1 MKYSTPP
8 RLSRK
13 QATADLA
20 SADSRKRVDALL
32 SLALYDSDWR
42 WVQDQCLRLLADP
55 EEDVV
60 ATAILGL
67 GHLARLHQR
76 LDLERV
82 LPPLITL
89 QADQRFSGRVSD
101 AFADIRM
108 FVSDSKGRINRG
120 EEEPQNTAA
129 LIQILRDRSARIDE
143 RDDAAIDLGR
153 SDDDGALAA
162 LLEMGAQSDDDDIVL
177 GSIGESIAHIA
188 IRTGKF
194 ESSWLA
200 RLSPLAVD
208 ELVGSLR
215 ALRPQLLGEGT
226 SDHNP
231 GPGS

>member
-1 MKYSTPP
+1 MD
-8 RLSRK
+8 
-13 QATADLA
+13 DLA
-20 SADSRKRVDALL
+20 SADLRKRVDALL

-42 WVQDQCLRLLADP
+42 WVQDQCLRLLADS
-55 EEDVV
+55 EEDIV

-143 RDDAAIDLGR
+143 RDDADGQPTVGR
-153 SDDDGALAA
+153 
-162 LLEMGAQSDDDDIVL
+162 IVL
-177 GSIGESIAHIA
+177 RILLLHPRGNA
-188 IRTGKF
+188 ILVNRDHVLYLERRGQTRT
-194 ESSWLA
+194 
-200 RLSPLAVD
+200 PL
-208 ELVGSLR
+208 R
-215 ALRPQLLGEGT
+215 
-226 SDHNP
+226 
-231 GPGS
+231 